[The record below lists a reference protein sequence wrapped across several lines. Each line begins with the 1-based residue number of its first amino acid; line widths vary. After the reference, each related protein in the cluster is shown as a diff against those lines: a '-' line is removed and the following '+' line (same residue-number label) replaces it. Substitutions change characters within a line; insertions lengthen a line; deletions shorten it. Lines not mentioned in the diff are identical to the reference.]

1 MKIKV
6 ILTGGTVGSEKVNG
20 VVKNNKDSN
29 IASMWKEKFNSNIDF
44 DVVNLYSILSEN
56 IKNKIDEET
65 SKLVQEAYSRA
76 ENLLKNNLVLLDRIA
91 NELLNNDVLD
101 EIDLNQICHDEA
113 DKNMKQERKNFR
125 HKHNNITSTSK

>member
-6 ILTGGTVGSEKVNG
+6 ILTGGTVGSEKVND

-56 IKNKIDEET
+56 IKI
-65 SKLVQEAYSRA
+65 
-76 ENLLKNNLVLLDRIA
+76 KNIVTTR
-91 NELLNNDVLD
+91 ELLLLMVAIHFL
-101 EIDLNQICHDEA
+101 IPRHLFLYFVKIIKFLLYLQVQI
-113 DKNMKQERKNFR
+113 K
-125 HKHNNITSTSK
+125 S

>member
-1 MKIKV
+1 MTAFLVILEFLLIITIGDFMKIKV

-56 IKNKIDEET
+56 IKIKNIEM
-65 SKLVQEAYSRA
+65 
-76 ENLLKNNLVLLDRIA
+76 LLQN
-91 NELLNNDVLD
+91 
-101 EIDLNQICHDEA
+101 
-113 DKNMKQERKNFR
+113 
-125 HKHNNITSTSK
+125 

>member
-56 IKNKIDEET
+56 IKIKNIEMLFAELIKDYSDYKGIIITHGSDTLSYT
-65 SKLVQEAYSRA
+65 SAFVSIFLI
-76 ENLLKNNLVLLDRIA
+76 L
-91 NELLNNDVLD
+91 
-101 EIDLNQICHDEA
+101 
-113 DKNMKQERKNFR
+113 
-125 HKHNNITSTSK
+125 

>member
-44 DVVNLYSILSEN
+44 DKPVANL
-56 IKNKIDEET
+56 
-65 SKLVQEAYSRA
+65 QA
-76 ENLLKNNLVLLDRIA
+76 ENYSNLCHLMSQPIPVL
-91 NELLNNDVLD
+91 
-101 EIDLNQICHDEA
+101 
-113 DKNMKQERKNFR
+113 
-125 HKHNNITSTSK
+125 

>member
-20 VVKNNKDSN
+20 IVKNNKDSN

-56 IKNKIDEET
+56 IKIKNIEMLFAELIKDYSDYKGIIITHGSDTLSYT
-65 SKLVQEAYSRA
+65 SAFVSIKFLLYLQVQIKSLVTLQVMA
-76 ENLLKNNLVLLDRIA
+76 LVTLQP
-91 NELLNNDVLD
+91 LLNL
-101 EIDLNQICHDEA
+101 
-113 DKNMKQERKNFR
+113 
-125 HKHNNITSTSK
+125 